1 MSAPAKDEAELMEWV
16 GRAIWHHGD
25 GREDAEAAIAGGEAM
40 DDMHGGIF
48 WVRAD
53 GGGLVSATPGEA
65 CDEIKRLRAENAR
78 LRALLD
84 EAADALE
91 EYASDEYL
99 HRDKY
104 PSEMHRYK
112 RAMEFP
118 SSIRAALEV
127 KP

>member
-1 MSAPAKDEAELMEWV
+1 MTDEEF
-16 GRAIWHHGD
+16 RAII
-25 GREDAEAAIAGGEAM
+25 AAGPAVVMVESRHMIA
-40 DDMHGGIF
+40 
-48 WVRAD
+48 
-53 GGGLVSATPGEA
+53 LL
-65 CDEIKRLRAENAR
+65 DERDELRAENAR

-84 EAADALE
+84 EAADTLE

-118 SSIRAALEV
+118 SSIRAALEA